1 MDFTLYQ
8 IGNFNK
14 FVEEWLN
21 VVDYLLESQLLASCG
36 KPKANSWLRFELR
49 NYTPS
54 DTGFLSVKCAEQLK

>member
-14 FVEEWLN
+14 FVEEY
-21 VVDYLLESQLLASCG
+21 YLLESQLLASCG